1 MTRGRSTISSWIRA
15 RGPPGSR
22 RSPRSRPVASLPLE
36 TSHAGRADML
46 GFEVHG
52 HSTAV
57 EIGEED
63 VVVGVRLQIRYEVTS
78 TPNGA
83 LWLSA

>member
-1 MTRGRSTISSWIRA
+1 
-15 RGPPGSR
+15 
-22 RSPRSRPVASLPLE
+22 LPLE